1 MLEDDTPWQWTAQQ
15 QFEDRVD
22 WKITLQWSLRS
33 SDLPSHW
40 SINLFRRFSSI
51 IPIVII
57 IATITPNN
65 SFHQQCLWIVKLFM
79 LITHSCLARFFKVVH
94 VTHHEQVAI
103 DLKNGLMVNRFGTER
118 SFCQLLYT
126 IENHSNGCLSIVHSM
141 VPKFYQRLGLIST
154 YFKICPKKG

>member
-65 SFHQQCLWIVKLFM
+65 SFHQQCLWSVKLFM
-79 LITHSCLARFFKVVH
+79 LITHSGMARFFKVVH
-94 VTHHEQVAI
+94 VAHLKQVAHYPI
-103 DLKNGLMVNRFGTER
+103 SLNNGLVVIRFSTKR
-118 SFCQLLYT
+118 SLYT
-126 IENHSNGCLSIVHSM
+126 IESHCHPSSPMGVSPLSILWSQNFTNAQV
-141 VPKFYQRLGLIST
+141 
-154 YFKICPKKG
+154 

>member
-65 SFHQQCLWIVKLFM
+65 SFHQQCLWSVKLFM
-79 LITHSCLARFFKVVH
+79 LITHSGMASFFKVVH
-94 VTHHEQVAI
+94 VAHLKQVAHYPI
-103 DLKNGLMVNRFGTER
+103 SLNNGLVVIRFSTKR
-118 SFCQLLYT
+118 SLYT
-126 IENHSNGCLSIVHSM
+126 IESHCHSIESNGCLSIVHSM
-141 VPKFYQRLGLIST
+141 VPKFYQRPGLIS
-154 YFKICPKKG
+154 I